1 MPTRR
6 ATRATNPL
14 LNFALAVAILGC
26 VGGLLVGTAGYLGWL
41 DSEPDP
47 PSEPSREGMIAVPR
61 SLTQLRAFEVV
72 EREDVYDLER
82 GDDSYYWF
90 PVERVEG
97 NPDWKLNVSDIIGRV
112 MARDKRPDF
121 VFTEKDFLPE
131 GSRPGIAAGVPEG
144 KQGFFLTADQVPGL
158 RLLKMGDRFDLLA
171 SLPEEAASA
180 GAEFGLL
187 VGGVKVRGNKPIP
200 LNGVRL
206 LVQGGLVVAL
216 TKGRE
221 ITTQGGLALESSN
234 ADGRRTTNTSTEQL
248 TIAID
253 PEEVVPLTQAL
264 GSKLS
269 IHAVARTGRTNEEF
283 EPRDELAGLIP
294 FPAAA
299 LPLKAYARIRATDL
313 AEPLTGEPRQYYFRP
328 DAVPAN
334 WIRSV
339 DELLGRVVRRDIDPG
354 YIFSESDF
362 LPPDSV
368 MRDVKA
374 YQRVEANDLTDPSA
388 VDFVGRVYATD
399 LSAGQSIRESDLLP
413 RDAAPGIA
421 GGIPLD
427 RMAVTVSASKVTGV
441 ANLSRGDRFDI
452 VASVPFDIRAEL
464 GSDVQFAG
472 RLTSNI
478 SQKAVNTVLVTEAIV
493 VQQSEN
499 NATLAVRPEEVPN
512 LTKAFALSVPI
523 FAVTRS
529 GRMAFSSQ
537 DAAATERPTGGVPA
551 LPTDSDPMEGIAV
564 TELFIGGKR
573 TVSAFRRPVDQ

>member
-1 MPTRR
+1 MPPRR
-6 ATRATNPL
+6 VYRAPNPL
-14 LNFALAVAILGC
+14 LNLFLAVGVLGAG
-26 VGGLLVGTAGYLGWL
+26 GGLLFVAAKYFGWL
-41 DSEPDP
+41 DS
-47 PSEPSREGMIAVPR
+47 PSVADAEPSRKGMVPVPR
-61 SLTQLRAFEVV
+61 SLTQLRAFEAVQ
-72 EREDVYDLER
+72 REHIYDLQQE
-82 GDDSYYWF
+82 DDSYYWF
-90 PVERVEG
+90 PPEVVQA
-97 NPDWKLNVSDIIGRV
+97 NPDWKVDPSQVIGRV
-112 MARDKRPDF
+112 MARDKRADF

-131 GSRPGIAAGVPEG
+131 GSRTGIAAGIPEG
-144 KQGFFLTADQVPGL
+144 KQGFFLTTDQVPGL

-171 SLPEEAASA
+171 SLPEESANA

-216 TKGRE
+216 TKGRD
-221 ITTQGGLALESSN
+221 ITTQGGLALESSDV
-234 ADGRRTTNTSTEQL
+234 DGRRTTNTSSEQL

-269 IHAVARTGRTNEEF
+269 IHAVARTGRTNEAF
-283 EPRDELAGLIP
+283 EPRDELEGLIS

-354 YIFSESDF
+354 YIFSEADF

-427 RMAVTVSASKVTGV
+427 RMAVTVSTSKVTGV
-441 ANLSRGDRFDI
+441 ASLSRGDQFDI

-464 GSDVQFAG
+464 GSAVQFAG
-472 RLTSNI
+472 PLSSNI
-478 SQKAVNTVLVTEAIV
+478 SQKAINTVLVTEAIV
-493 VQQSEN
+493 VQQSDS

-529 GRMAFSSQ
+529 GRMAASSSDVAISEQ
-537 DAAATERPTGGVPA
+537 PTNSVPV
-551 LPTDSDPMEGIAV
+551 LPTDTDPMADIAV
-564 TELFIGGKR
+564 TRFIIGGKK
-573 TVSAFRRPVDQ
+573 TASAYRRPVQQ